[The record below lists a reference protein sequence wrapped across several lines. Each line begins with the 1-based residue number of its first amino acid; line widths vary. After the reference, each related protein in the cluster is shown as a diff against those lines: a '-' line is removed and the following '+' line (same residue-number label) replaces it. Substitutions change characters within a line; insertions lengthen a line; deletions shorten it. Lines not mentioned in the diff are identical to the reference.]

1 MEEEKLMWLA
11 REMKL
16 ALGFAVV
23 AAFALSGD
31 KSYAQGAPDPNAAPN
46 PYRLDEGWA
55 KLPEGRKWGG
65 TFGVS
70 VDRDGKSMWAFD
82 RCEGTACADSN
93 LNPIFKFDATGKMV
107 ANFGAG
113 IFAAPHGLFVD
124 RDGNA
129 WATDF
134 QAKNGK
140 GHQVTKFSPDGK
152 VLMTLG
158 KAGVAGNGQDTF
170 NAPSNVLVAPSG
182 DIFVADGHGGD
193 TNARIV
199 KFTKDGKFIKAWGS
213 KGAAPGQFDT
223 PHMLAM
229 DSAGR
234 LFVADRVNSRIQIF
248 DQDGQF
254 LDEWKQFGRPS
265 GVYINKNDIIY
276 VSDSQSDQKTNPGFQ
291 QGIRIGTVKDKK
303 VIAYI
308 PETKELGALEGV
320 AADDE
325 GNVYAGYTNT
335 MNLRRFVKK

>member
-1 MEEEKLMWLA
+1 MWQGHG
-11 REMKL
+11 MKYAFGV
-16 ALGFAVV
+16 ALV
-23 AAFALSGD
+23 AAFAMSGD

-55 KLPEGRKWGG
+55 KLPEGRKIGAV
-65 TFGVS
+65 FGMS
-70 VDRDGKSMWAFD
+70 MDRDGKSLWAFD
-82 RCEGTACADSN
+82 RCASPDFCADSN
-93 LNPIFKFDATGKMV
+93 LAPIFKFDPTGKVV

-113 IFAAPHGLFVD
+113 VFASPHGLYVD
-124 RDGNA
+124 RDDNV

-134 QAKNGK
+134 RGKNGK
-140 GHQVTKFSPDGK
+140 GHTVTKFSPDGK

-158 KAGVAGNGQDTF
+158 KPGITGETQDTF
-170 NAPSNVLVAPSG
+170 NAPSNVLIAPNG

-199 KFTKDGKFIKAWGS
+199 KFSKDGKFVKTWGR
-213 KGAAPGQFDT
+213 KGTAPGQFDT

-276 VSDSQSDQKTNPGFQ
+276 VSDSQSTKETNPGFQ
-291 QGIRIGTVKDKK
+291 QGIRIGSVKDRK
-303 VIAYI
+303 VAAFI
-308 PETKELGALEGV
+308 PETKEIGALEGV
-320 AADDE
+320 TSDDQ